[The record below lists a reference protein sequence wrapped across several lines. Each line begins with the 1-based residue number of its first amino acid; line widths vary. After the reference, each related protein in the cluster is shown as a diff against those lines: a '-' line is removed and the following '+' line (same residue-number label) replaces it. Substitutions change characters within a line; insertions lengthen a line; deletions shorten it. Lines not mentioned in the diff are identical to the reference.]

1 MKYLTKVVETYR
13 VDTEGEAKKLI
24 EDAKNQ
30 RAFTLVKYTSEH
42 KERKAK
48 GEIIDEYELVS
59 LTKAFNDVK
68 EPDTS
73 ESETQKRKTAVQT
86 ATKAKPTRVDRKER
100 KENIFR

>member
-68 EPDTS
+68 EPDTYVDITYTTDCGI
-73 ESETQKRKTAVQT
+73 E
-86 ATKAKPTRVDRKER
+86 PTREEIRET
-100 KENIFR
+100 EEGIEF